1 MADHDIQNSHHLLK
15 RLEED
20 MIFLRSLMSQAEV
33 ISSNL
38 RGTWTAVDVTYGNWK
53 RDLKEDDFKK

>member
-33 ISSNL
+33 VASNL
-38 RGTWTAVDVTYGNWK
+38 RGTWTAVEVTYGNWK
-53 RDLKEDDFKK
+53 RGLKEDTSKE

>member
-33 ISSNL
+33 VL
-38 RGTWTAVDVTYGNWK
+38 LTYEEPGPQ
-53 RDLKEDDFKK
+53 LK